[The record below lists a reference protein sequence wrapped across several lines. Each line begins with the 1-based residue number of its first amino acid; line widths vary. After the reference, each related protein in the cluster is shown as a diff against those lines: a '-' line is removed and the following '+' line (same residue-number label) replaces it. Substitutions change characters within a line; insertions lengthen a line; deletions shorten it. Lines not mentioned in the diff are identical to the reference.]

1 MSYSI
6 AFGGVVGALLCWLLL
21 RVGARVCRHIGLV
34 DHPGGHKCHTRP
46 TPLVGGIAMS
56 VAFFFAVLLL
66 DFALTPYR
74 FLFAGIMLLVV
85 VGLLDDLRE
94 LPPEQRIWA
103 QILAALLMVGGGG
116 VVLDDLGYLVAS
128 EWLLSLGVLA
138 WPLTVFATVGV
149 INAMNMSDGLDG
161 LAASLALITLGC
173 LALFAWRGAD
183 YGTLGV
189 LVMLAS
195 VLLPFLI
202 INLRPDGPAL
212 VFMGDAG
219 SMFLGFSLAWLLI
232 QISQGEGRLMAPVT
246 ALWIFAL
253 PLMDTVTLLI
263 RRSVLGRSPFL
274 GDREHFH
281 HLLLSAGYTERQTLL
296 LMVVLA
302 AAAAAL
308 GVAGELLDVPE
319 PWMFGGFVAL
329 FGLYVWIT
337 LHMLRRRRLPRTE
350 SSSDQSDRL
359 VAHPKTGAEV
369 VSTQRAPR
377 SGSISG

>member
-6 AFGGVVGALLCWLLL
+6 AVGGIVGAALCWVFL
-21 RVGARVCRHIGLV
+21 RVGARVSRHIGLV
-34 DHPGGHKCHTRP
+34 DHPGGHKCHARP

-56 VAFFFAVLLL
+56 IAFVFAVLLL
-66 DFALTPYR
+66 DVPLTPYR
-74 FLFAGIMLLVV
+74 FLFAGIMLLVL
-85 VGLLDDLRE
+85 VGVLDDLRE
-94 LPPEQRIWA
+94 LSPEQRLWA

-116 VVLDDLGYLVAS
+116 IVLDDLGHLLAS

-138 WPLTVFATVGV
+138 WPITVFATVGV

-161 LAASLALITLGC
+161 LAASFALITLGS
-173 LALFAWRGAD
+173 LSLFAWRGED
-183 YGTLGV
+183 YGILSLLLMLV
-189 LVMLAS
+189 LV
-195 VLLPFLI
+195 VLPFLTV
-202 INLRPDGPAL
+202 NLRSNGSAQ

-232 QISQGEGRLMAPVT
+232 QASQGEGRLMAPVT

-253 PLMDTVTLLI
+253 PLLDTITLLI
-263 RRSVLGRSPFL
+263 RRSIMGRSPFL
-274 GDREHFH
+274 GDREHLH
-281 HLLLSAGYTERQTLL
+281 HLLLLAGFTERQTLL
-296 LMVVLA
+296 LMVALATA
-302 AAAAAL
+302 AAAF
-308 GVAGELLDVPE
+308 GVAGERLNVPE

-329 FGLYVWIT
+329 FGLYFWTT

-350 SSSDQSDRL
+350 SSSDLSDRL
-359 VAHPKTGAEV
+359 VAHPRTGAEV